1 MTTTAVSS
9 AGTHVYIETADG
21 SGKTITGITKANPCV
36 VTSSTHGLAV
46 GTVVYLSGIVGM
58 TELNTRAAVIT
69 AQDTNTFTLGGID
82 STNFTTYTSG
92 GTALPKT
99 MTEVENVKS
108 WDRPGN
114 PAAEID
120 VTNLASTSRERLA
133 GIGDRGSVTM
143 AIDID
148 YSGPGQAAL
157 RKAVGGVAKAMKV
170 VRGDGKSFAVMVA
183 WNNFG
188 DSLGVDAA
196 HSGSASGY
204 ISTDYAWFA

>member
-1 MTTTAVSS
+1 MTSTAVSS
-9 AGTHVYIETADG
+9 ANSHVYIETADG
-21 SGKTITGITKANPCV
+21 ASKTITAITKANPCV
-36 VTSSTHGLAV
+36 VTSATHGLAV
-46 GTVVYLSGIVGM
+46 GTVVVISGVVGM
-58 TELNTRAAVIT
+58 TELNGRAAVIT

-82 STNFTTYTSG
+82 STNYTTYGSAG
-92 GTALPKT
+92 AALPKT

-120 VTNLASTSRERLA
+120 VTNLASTARERISGLA
-133 GIGDRGSVTM
+133 DRGTVTM
-143 AIDID
+143 ALDID
-148 YSGPGQAAL
+148 DDGPGQVAL

-170 VRGDGKSFAVMVA
+170 VRGDGKSFAVMVS

-188 DSLGVDAA
+188 DSLGIDAA
-196 HSGSASGY
+196 HSGSATGY

>member
-1 MTTTAVSS
+1 MTSTAVSS
-9 AGTHVYIETADG
+9 AGTKVYIETADG
-21 SGKTITGITKANPCV
+21 TAKNITGVTAANPCV
-36 VTSSTHGLAV
+36 VTSAAHGLAV
-46 GTVVYLSGIVGM
+46 GTVVYLASIGGM
-58 TELNTRAAVIT
+58 TELNGRAAVIT
-69 AQDTNTFTLGGID
+69 AANTNTFTLGGIN
-82 STNFTTYTSG
+82 STGYTAYTSG
-92 GTALPKT
+92 GTATPKT

-120 VTNLASTSRERLA
+120 VTTLASTARERIAGLA
-133 GIGDRGSVTM
+133 DRGSVTM
-143 AIDID
+143 NLDVD
-148 YSGPGQAAL
+148 HSGPGQAAL
-157 RKAVGGVAKAMKV
+157 RAAVGETAKAMKV